1 MKWLMTFKNNPDGKT
16 LMMMRVPR
24 PLSRSHHAAPIG
36 RFGLGRIAGML
47 SLMTWLLL
55 PIGTASA
62 EGIMVGLADD
72 RRITAFDST
81 DCGPDSSYSVVPETP
96 FSHFIDSER
105 GVYQDSV
112 FSPSELS
119 GGGSWTW
126 NNTGVGPC
134 DLYGFE
140 ISTYDVTFEVTE
152 RVDYELQLFNTGTT
166 YGFTL
171 YADGRRVVPPDY
183 ECVPLNPRG
192 EYCFPVTY
200 YGPFLTDD
208 PTNEYAGTFE
218 PGSIYRIEV
227 TPTIPF
233 YLGSWDFKLA
243 LVPDADGD
251 GIGDP
256 SDNCTEKFNPDQIDA
271 DGDGYGNACDGD
283 INNDGYVGFDDFGLF
298 LNALG
303 SVNAVIDLNS
313 DGAVGADDLG
323 AFFGMLGGLP
333 GPSGLECAGTDS
345 VPCTA
350 F

>member
-126 NNTGVGPC
+126 MPAARCLCSACALRTWRRRP
-134 DLYGFE
+134 
-140 ISTYDVTFEVTE
+140 SRRSRRRRSKRPTSAPP
-152 RVDYELQLFNTGTT
+152 TT
-166 YGFTL
+166 PTH
-171 YADGRRVVPPDY
+171 
-183 ECVPLNPRG
+183 PRG
-192 EYCFPVTY
+192 ALLAP
-200 YGPFLTDD
+200 LTASSLAVRCTTAARERAAEATSSLEAECETAARARAAKRRARRSW
-208 PTNEYAGTFE
+208 PRRR
-218 PGSIYRIEV
+218 GSERPNNA
-227 TPTIPF
+227 TPTGRSQAKVWWRRRKPPT
-233 YLGSWDFKLA
+233 DFILVLPLTPRA
-243 LVPDADGD
+243 AVQPAIRGASTPGVPDC
-251 GIGDP
+251 P
-256 SDNCTEKFNPDQIDA
+256 SILPPR
-271 DGDGYGNACDGD
+271 
-283 INNDGYVGFDDFGLF
+283 
-298 LNALG
+298 
-303 SVNAVIDLNS
+303 
-313 DGAVGADDLG
+313 DLG
-323 AFFGMLGGLP
+323 QRRP
-333 GPSGLECAGTDS
+333 PIPS
-345 VPCTA
+345 TA
-350 F
+350 NAKRHENR

>member
-1 MKWLMTFKNNPDGKT
+1 MKWLTTFKNNPDGKT

-72 RRITAFDST
+72 RRVISAGSYN
-81 DCGPDSSYSVVPETP
+81 CYPYSWSYSVGPETP
-96 FSHFIDSER
+96 FSHFIDP
-105 GVYQDSV
+105 GMQDSI

-119 GGGSWTW
+119 GRGNFSYSRTNGPVCRGS
-126 NNTGVGPC
+126 
-134 DLYGFE
+134 D
-140 ISTYDVTFEVTE
+140 YDWSIYDITFEVTE
-152 RVDYELQLFNTGTT
+152 AVTYELQLFKTGSS
-166 YGFTL
+166 YQFRLYIDGELFTL
-171 YADGRRVVPPDY
+171 PDHVGRRT
-183 ECVPLNPRG
+183 E
-192 EYCFPVTY
+192 TY
-200 YGPFLTDD
+200 YMPYDAET
-208 PTNEYAGTFE
+208 TRYEGTFD
-218 PGSIYRIEV
+218 PGRTYRVEV
-227 TPTIPF
+227 DSAPN
-233 YLGSWDFKLA
+233 GANWDFKLA

-271 DGDGYGNACDGD
+271 DGDGYGNVCDGD